1 MQETIEQWLNQVV
14 YFDKREDGESVRRE
28 LILDTDR
35 DRVFFFADPLDFD
48 KDDTHKP
55 ARYWIDECEGYQ
67 SEWHDTIC
75 RHFLN

>member
-14 YFDKREDGESVRRE
+14 YFDKLEDGESVRRD
-28 LILDTDR
+28 LFLDNDR

-48 KDDTHKP
+48 KDDTP
-55 ARYWIDECEGYQ
+55 VARYWIDECEGYDP
-67 SEWHDTIC
+67 EWHETIC